1 MKTRNEMINYLG
13 LEEDIKD
20 VVDTAME
27 MQKTYDLNTYG
38 LALENYFESMPYVL
52 EDLKDNEKLIEI
64 ERENGIV
71 VYKKVESED

>member
-1 MKTRNEMINYLG
+1 MKTREEMIHYLG

-52 EDLKDNEKLIEI
+52 EDLNDNEKLIEI
-64 ERENGIV
+64 KRENGIV